1 MQGLRPLP
9 VFPTTP
15 RTQRPHACTYT
26 VWAGSR
32 SLAATKEVSSIS
44 SPAGTEMV
52 QFPASAPCGLCI
64 HPRVAGN
71 QAGRVSPLGNPRVI
85 TIVAICPRLIAG
97 FHVLHRFSVPSH
109 PPYALNILTT
119 TITAPPACP
128 HANDTMI
135 AVNSSHSTG
144 PTIQAALPL
153 KIQLQ
158 DMT

>member
-1 MQGLRPLP
+1 MLP
-9 VFPTTP
+9 ATP
-15 RTQRPHACTYT
+15 HTQRLHAYTYT
-26 VWAGSR
+26 VWASSL

-44 SPAGTEMV
+44 IPAGTEMV
-52 QFPASAPCGLCI
+52 QFPAFAACGLCI
-64 HPRVAGN
+64 HPRLTGN
-71 QAGRVSPLGNPRVI
+71 RTGRVSPFGNPRVI
-85 TIVAICPRLIAG
+85 TVVATCPRLIAG
-97 FHVLHRFSVPSH
+97 FHVLHHFSVPSH

-128 HANDTMI
+128 HASAALI

-144 PTIQAALPL
+144 PTIQAALLP

>member
-109 PPYALNILTT
+109 PPYALSILTT
-119 TITAPPACP
+119 TTFTP
-128 HANDTMI
+128 HGCKHCRQL
-135 AVNSSHSTG
+135 SSSTG
-144 PTIQAALPL
+144 PTNSHPAA
-153 KIQLQ
+153 KVQLQ